1 MQDNTVKMTFFAL
14 RPLKM
19 IVIMIKTIKTLNTKT
34 EGHNEKEETDMM
46 TFYSG

>member
-1 MQDNTVKMTFFAL
+1 MQDNTMKMILSAL

-19 IVIMIKTIKTLNTKT
+19 IPITIKTIKTMNTKT
-34 EGHNEKEETDMM
+34 EGHDEEEETDMM

>member
-1 MQDNTVKMTFFAL
+1 MQDKTVKMISLAL

-19 IVIMIKTIKTLNTKT
+19 IAIIIKTIKSLNTKT
-34 EGHNEKEETDMM
+34 EGHDEEEETDMM